1 MTITILHDKQCTR
14 LSGLAKWKRRLT
26 GNYSGCSGRVQVG
39 GGIGGQG
46 ADDYFM
52 TILFSLLRA
61 LLGGGLC
68 LLASC
73 AVQTPQTRMA
83 KNPELFEALT
93 PRQQELVR
101 QGKIDRDLPKT
112 GVWIAWGRPDR
123 VAVWDRSGSRIERWT
138 YLGLRPVNTY
148 TLGVGTGPVGLG
160 WYTDPTFYG
169 GPVVEWVPYPVSRVD
184 FHHDLVTEWEVRLSQ
199 P

>member
-1 MTITILHDKQCTR
+1 
-14 LSGLAKWKRRLT
+14 
-26 GNYSGCSGRVQVG
+26 
-39 GGIGGQG
+39 
-46 ADDYFM
+46 
-52 TILFSLLRA
+52 
-61 LLGGGLC
+61 
-68 LLASC
+68 
-73 AVQTPQTRMA
+73 MA
-83 KNPELFEALT
+83 KNPELFDALT

-101 QGKIDRDLPKT
+101 QGKIERDLPKT

-148 TLGVGTGPVGLG
+148 TVGVGPGPIGLG
-160 WYTDPTFYG
+160 WYADPYFYG

-184 FHHDLVTEWEVRLSQ
+184 FRHDLVTEWEVRLSQ

>member
-1 MTITILHDKQCTR
+1 
-14 LSGLAKWKRRLT
+14 
-26 GNYSGCSGRVQVG
+26 VQIDG
-39 GGIGGQG
+39 GMGVLGV
-46 ADDYFM
+46 DDYFM
-52 TILFSLLRA
+52 TIPYSLLRV

-148 TLGVGTGPVGLG
+148 TVGVGTGPVGLG
-160 WYTDPTFYG
+160 WYADPYFYG

-184 FHHDLVTEWEVRLSQ
+184 FRHDLVTEWEVRLSQ

>member
-1 MTITILHDKQCTR
+1 MI
-14 LSGLAKWKRRLT
+14 GP
-26 GNYSGCSGRVQVG
+26 VQIDG
-39 GGIGGQG
+39 GMGGQG
-46 ADDYFM
+46 VDDYFM
-52 TILFSLLRA
+52 TMPLSLLRA

-73 AVQTPQTRMA
+73 TVQTPQTRIA
-83 KNPELFEALT
+83 KNSRLFEALT

-101 QGKIDRDLPKT
+101 QGKIERDLPKT

-123 VAVWDRSGSRIERWT
+123 VAVWDRSG
-138 YLGLRPVNTY
+138 LRPVNTY
-148 TLGVGTGPVGLG
+148 TVGVGTGPVGLG
-160 WYTDPTFYG
+160 WYADPYFYG

-184 FHHDLVTEWEVRLSQ
+184 FRHDLVTEWEVRLSQ